1 MLCFTLQYAESH
13 YFVEGNE
20 YKITLLHPWVWDYE
34 VRSVYFF
41 VAVEK
46 NVDVDG
52 GGRNISFFLQSR
64 KARYTQGEIF
74 S

>member
-52 GGRNISFFLQSR
+52 
-64 KARYTQGEIF
+64 A
-74 S
+74 

>member
-13 YFVEGNE
+13 YFTEGNE
-20 YKITLLHPWVWDYE
+20 YEIAFLHSWVRDYE
-34 VRSVYFF
+34 VRSVERF

-52 GGRNISFFLQSR
+52 
-64 KARYTQGEIF
+64 A
-74 S
+74 